1 MTDPFKH
8 WRYRIAASARTAR
21 SFAGAP
27 LYYAVQAAKDVN
39 LPRGVGL
46 NAGARK
52 RWKHY
57 FYGTTYLAAVFE
69 LLSGRR
75 RTQREKYLF
84 ANLSA
89 LACFFDDLTDTFRP
103 RDDAGA
109 RWQNNPEQYGRAAD
123 KSGLALHLLHNI
135 YHALPPA
142 DLPAFQQILHR
153 VFQLE
158 TAGRQHGGAA
168 RDLDELS
175 RLTADKGGYSV
186 LLFRRLMAHPLAAA
200 EEQALWTFG
209 ALVQHCDDLF
219 DIWFDRQNGIAT
231 PATVLTADN
240 GLSALEHR
248 FEEQVTAT
256 AAAFRL
262 SGYPYRN
269 TETALQAVYF
279 LVGIT
284 RVCVQHYRYLQKKHG
299 TLPLDDRRAMVVDMG
314 RWPNRWRAVCQIWK
328 AGG

>member
-1 MTDPFKH
+1 MNLQP
-8 WRYRIAASARTAR
+8 A
-21 SFAGAP
+21 AP
-27 LYYAVQAAKDVN
+27 LS
-39 LPRGVGL
+39 
-46 NAGARK
+46 AGARR

-57 FYGTTYLAAVFE
+57 FYGTTYLATVFE

-75 RTQREKYLF
+75 RTPLEKYLF
-84 ANLSA
+84 TNLSA
-89 LACFFDDLTDTFRP
+89 LACFFDDLTDTFPP

-109 RWQNNPEQYGRAAD
+109 RWQGNPEQYGRAAD
-123 KSGLALHLLHNI
+123 ESGLALHLLHNI
-135 YHALPPA
+135 YRALPPA

-153 VFQLE
+153 VFQIE

-168 RDLDELS
+168 RDLDALS

-186 LLFRRLMAHPLAAA
+186 LLFRRLMAHPLTAA

-231 PATVLTADN
+231 PATVLTTNND
-240 GLSALEHR
+240 LTALERR
-248 FEEQVTAT
+248 FEQQVSAT
-256 AAAFRL
+256 AAAFRQTE
-262 SGYPYRN
+262 YPDRHI
-269 TETALQAVYF
+269 ETALQAVYF

-314 RWPNRWRAVCQIWK
+314 RWPNRWRAACQIWK